1 MLDILA
7 KIEEVAQEINKVNE
21 VKYERIESGLIALK
35 DVLEVVDKEYVPHFK
50 KLNKGFTL
58 RVGNG
63 RRINYN
69 VGYPSFVYFNGHKFN
84 IEVIDNILA
93 NAKDNPQDWQEELA
107 NRYKYIDL
115 NLIDTNL
122 TKILLDTLTECE
134 NEIKTFNEELAL
146 ELELV
151 EE

>member
-7 KIEEVAQEINKVNE
+7 KIKEVAQEINKVNE
-21 VKYERIESGLIALK
+21 KKYESIESGLIALK

-50 KLNKGFTL
+50 SLNKGFTL

-63 RRINYN
+63 RTINYN
-69 VGYPSFVYFNGHKFN
+69 IGYPSFVYLNGHRIN
-84 IEVIDNILA
+84 VEVIDNLLES
-93 NAKDNPQDWQEELA
+93 AKENPQSWQQDLS
-107 NRYKYIDL
+107 NHYKDIDL

-122 TKILLDTLTECE
+122 TKVLLDTLIECE
-134 NEIKTFNEELAL
+134 KEIKAFNEEQ
-146 ELELV
+146 ELV